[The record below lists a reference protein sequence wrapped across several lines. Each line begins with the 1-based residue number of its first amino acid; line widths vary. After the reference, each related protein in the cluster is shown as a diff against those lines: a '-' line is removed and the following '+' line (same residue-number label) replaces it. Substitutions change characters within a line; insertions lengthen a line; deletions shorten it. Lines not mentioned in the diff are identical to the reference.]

1 MTKARRQQNTAGQEA
16 AALRQP
22 GSASRL
28 QGEQR
33 QARAYIGIG
42 SNIQPQEHIRQCLA
56 LLAKLPHSQPS
67 GESPWY
73 LTRPWGIEQQPNF
86 INLVVR
92 LNTGLSA
99 PALLCATQAIEQRL
113 QRVRDIKN
121 GPRTIDLDILLFD
134 DAVIETPNLI
144 IPHPAL
150 LQRDFMLLPLLDI
163 APKQLHPLEGRRLCD
178 LSDRI
183 QYHQIIEQLP
193 QP

>member
-1 MTKARRQQNTAGQEA
+1 MVG
-16 AALRQP
+16 
-22 GSASRL
+22 
-28 QGEQR
+28 
-33 QARAYIGIG
+33 
-42 SNIQPQEHIRQCLA
+42 
-56 LLAKLPHSQPS
+56 
-67 GESPWY
+67 
-73 LTRPWGIEQQPNF
+73 
-86 INLVVR
+86 